1 MFKGMVIKGKF
12 KYLKKELWLNSLSFI
27 ERKVIEMFQTLKLA
41 KKTSKDD
48 YTTHLRLVLLG
59 MGAVGGIAFVI
70 KLIAEFITFTGPR
83 Q

>member
-1 MFKGMVIKGKF
+1 MII
-12 KYLKKELWLNSLSFI
+12 LSFI
-27 ERKVIEMFQTLKLA
+27 ERKVLEMFQTLKLA

-70 KLIAEFITFTGPR
+70 KLVAEFITFTGSRP
-83 Q
+83 